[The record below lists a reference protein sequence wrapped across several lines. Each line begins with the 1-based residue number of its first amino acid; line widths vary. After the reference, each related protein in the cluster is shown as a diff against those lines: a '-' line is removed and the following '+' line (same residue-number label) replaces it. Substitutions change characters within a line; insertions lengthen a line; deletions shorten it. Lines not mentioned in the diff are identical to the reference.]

1 MARKT
6 SEELKSICKKFGV
19 NTLWSWSRYHCYKQD
34 KWEYY
39 LKYILHEKEDRTNS
53 IYCVSGG
60 NVHDIIE
67 NLYYANSVYV
77 KGKEDY
83 THIGKRN
90 AYQKRAYV
98 KVKMLLYF
106 ALIARENQCIL
117 PKQHE
122 QISTQAYEVNRMITA
137 WARSDLRRYKG

>member
-1 MARKT
+1 MEKGK
-6 SEELKSICKKFGV
+6 ELAVIVKAKDLGSYVFTVTDKSPKKFRFTLV
-19 NTLWSWSRYHCYKQD
+19 TRLQNTCL
-34 KWEYY
+34 
-39 LKYILHEKEDRTNS
+39 
-53 IYCVSGG
+53 
-60 NVHDIIE
+60 DIIE

-83 THIGKRN
+83 AHIGKRN

-117 PKQHE
+117 SKQYE

>member
-1 MARKT
+1 MEKGK
-6 SEELKSICKKFGV
+6 ELAVIVKAKDLGSYIFTVTDKSPKKFRFTLV
-19 NTLWSWSRYHCYKQD
+19 TRLQNTCL
-34 KWEYY
+34 
-39 LKYILHEKEDRTNS
+39 
-53 IYCVSGG
+53 
-60 NVHDIIE
+60 DIIE

-83 THIGKRN
+83 AHIGKRN

-117 PKQHE
+117 PKQYE
-122 QISTQAYEVNRMITA
+122 QILTQAYEVNRMITA

>member
-1 MARKT
+1 MEKGK
-6 SEELKSICKKFGV
+6 ELAVIVKAKDLGSYVFTVTDKSPKKFRFTLV
-19 NTLWSWSRYHCYKQD
+19 TRLQNTCL
-34 KWEYY
+34 
-39 LKYILHEKEDRTNS
+39 
-53 IYCVSGG
+53 
-60 NVHDIIE
+60 DIIE

>member
-1 MARKT
+1 MEKGK
-6 SEELKSICKKFGV
+6 ELAVIVKAKDLGSYIFTVTDKSPKKFRFTLV
-19 NTLWSWSRYHCYKQD
+19 TRLQNTCL
-34 KWEYY
+34 
-39 LKYILHEKEDRTNS
+39 
-53 IYCVSGG
+53 
-60 NVHDIIE
+60 DIIE

-83 THIGKRN
+83 AHIGKRN
-90 AYQKRAYV
+90 AYQKRSYV

>member
-1 MARKT
+1 MEKGK
-6 SEELKSICKKFGV
+6 ELAVIVKAKDLGSYVFTVTDKSPKKFRFTLV
-19 NTLWSWSRYHCYKQD
+19 TKLQNTCL
-34 KWEYY
+34 
-39 LKYILHEKEDRTNS
+39 
-53 IYCVSGG
+53 
-60 NVHDIIE
+60 DIIE

-83 THIGKRN
+83 AHIGKRN

-117 PKQHE
+117 SKQYE

>member
-1 MARKT
+1 MEKGK
-6 SEELKSICKKFGV
+6 ELAVIVKAKDLGSYVFTVTDKSPKKFRFTLV
-19 NTLWSWSRYHCYKQD
+19 TRLQNTCL
-34 KWEYY
+34 
-39 LKYILHEKEDRTNS
+39 
-53 IYCVSGG
+53 
-60 NVHDIIE
+60 DIIE
-67 NLYYANSVYV
+67 NLYYTNSVYV

-83 THIGKRN
+83 AHIGKRN

-117 PKQHE
+117 SKQYE

>member
-1 MARKT
+1 MEKGKEFAVIVKAKDLGSYVFT
-6 SEELKSICKKFGV
+6 VTDKSPKKFRFTLV
-19 NTLWSWSRYHCYKQD
+19 TRLQNTCL
-34 KWEYY
+34 
-39 LKYILHEKEDRTNS
+39 
-53 IYCVSGG
+53 
-60 NVHDIIE
+60 DIIE

-106 ALIARENQCIL
+106 ALIARKNQCIL
-117 PKQHE
+117 PKQYE
-122 QISTQAYEVNRMITA
+122 QISTQAYEVNRMITV

>member
-1 MARKT
+1 MGSYVFT
-6 SEELKSICKKFGV
+6 VTDKSPKKFRFTLV
-19 NTLWSWSRYHCYKQD
+19 TRLQNTCL
-34 KWEYY
+34 
-39 LKYILHEKEDRTNS
+39 
-53 IYCVSGG
+53 
-60 NVHDIIE
+60 DIIE

>member
-1 MARKT
+1 MEKGK
-6 SEELKSICKKFGV
+6 ELAVIVKAKDLGSYVFTVTDKLPKKFRFTLV
-19 NTLWSWSRYHCYKQD
+19 TRLQNTCL
-34 KWEYY
+34 
-39 LKYILHEKEDRTNS
+39 
-53 IYCVSGG
+53 
-60 NVHDIIE
+60 DIIE

-77 KGKEDY
+77 TGIEDY

-98 KVKMLLYF
+98 TVKMLLYF

-117 PKQHE
+117 PKQYE
-122 QISTQAYEVNRMITA
+122 RISTQAYEVNRMITV

>member
-1 MARKT
+1 MEKGK
-6 SEELKSICKKFGV
+6 ELAVIVKAKDLGSYVFTVTDKLPKKFRFTLV
-19 NTLWSWSRYHCYKQD
+19 TRLQNTCL
-34 KWEYY
+34 
-39 LKYILHEKEDRTNS
+39 
-53 IYCVSGG
+53 
-60 NVHDIIE
+60 DIIE

-117 PKQHE
+117 PKQYE
-122 QISTQAYEVNRMITA
+122 RISTQAYEVNRMITV

>member
-1 MARKT
+1 MEKGK
-6 SEELKSICKKFGV
+6 ELAVIVKAKDLGSYIFTVTDKSPKKFRFTLV
-19 NTLWSWSRYHCYKQD
+19 TRLQNTCL
-34 KWEYY
+34 
-39 LKYILHEKEDRTNS
+39 
-53 IYCVSGG
+53 
-60 NVHDIIE
+60 DIIE

>member
-1 MARKT
+1 MEKGK
-6 SEELKSICKKFGV
+6 ELAVIVKAKDLGSYVFTVTDKSPKKFRFTLV
-19 NTLWSWSRYHCYKQD
+19 TRLQNTCLDS
-34 KWEYY
+34 
-39 LKYILHEKEDRTNS
+39 
-53 IYCVSGG
+53 
-60 NVHDIIE
+60 IE

-83 THIGKRN
+83 AHIGKRN

-117 PKQHE
+117 SKQYE

>member
-1 MARKT
+1 MEKGK
-6 SEELKSICKKFGV
+6 ELAVIIKAKDLGSYIFTVTDKSPKKFRFTLV
-19 NTLWSWSRYHCYKQD
+19 TRLQNTCL
-34 KWEYY
+34 
-39 LKYILHEKEDRTNS
+39 
-53 IYCVSGG
+53 
-60 NVHDIIE
+60 DIIE

>member
-1 MARKT
+1 MEKGK
-6 SEELKSICKKFGV
+6 ELAVIVKAKDLGSYVFTVTDKSPKKFRFTLV
-19 NTLWSWSRYHCYKQD
+19 TRLQNTCL
-34 KWEYY
+34 
-39 LKYILHEKEDRTNS
+39 
-53 IYCVSGG
+53 
-60 NVHDIIE
+60 DIIE

-83 THIGKRN
+83 AHIGKRN

-117 PKQHE
+117 PKQYE

>member
-1 MARKT
+1 MEKGK
-6 SEELKSICKKFGV
+6 ELAVIVKAKDLGSYVFTVTDKSPKKFRFTLV
-19 NTLWSWSRYHCYKQD
+19 TRLQNTCL
-34 KWEYY
+34 
-39 LKYILHEKEDRTNS
+39 
-53 IYCVSGG
+53 
-60 NVHDIIE
+60 DIIE

-83 THIGKRN
+83 AHIGKRN

-117 PKQHE
+117 SKQYE
-122 QISTQAYEVNRMITA
+122 QISTQAYGVNRMITA

>member
-1 MARKT
+1 MEKGK
-6 SEELKSICKKFGV
+6 ELAVIVKAKDLGSYVFTVTDKSPKKFRFTLV
-19 NTLWSWSRYHCYKQD
+19 TRLQNTCL
-34 KWEYY
+34 
-39 LKYILHEKEDRTNS
+39 
-53 IYCVSGG
+53 
-60 NVHDIIE
+60 DIIE

-83 THIGKRN
+83 AHIGKRN

>member
-1 MARKT
+1 MEKGK
-6 SEELKSICKKFGV
+6 ELAVIVKAKDLGSYIFTVTDKSPKKFRFTLV
-19 NTLWSWSRYHCYKQD
+19 TRLQNTCL
-34 KWEYY
+34 
-39 LKYILHEKEDRTNS
+39 
-53 IYCVSGG
+53 
-60 NVHDIIE
+60 DIIE

-83 THIGKRN
+83 AHIGKRN

>member
-1 MARKT
+1 MEKGK
-6 SEELKSICKKFGV
+6 ELAVIVKAKDLGSYIFTVTDKSPKKFRFTLV
-19 NTLWSWSRYHCYKQD
+19 TRLQNTCL
-34 KWEYY
+34 
-39 LKYILHEKEDRTNS
+39 
-53 IYCVSGG
+53 
-60 NVHDIIE
+60 DIIE

-83 THIGKRN
+83 AHIGKRN

-117 PKQHE
+117 PKQYE
-122 QISTQAYEVNRMITA
+122 QISIQAYEVNRMITA

>member
-1 MARKT
+1 MEKGK
-6 SEELKSICKKFGV
+6 ELAVIVKAKDLGSYIFTVTDKSPKKFRFTLV
-19 NTLWSWSRYHCYKQD
+19 TRLQNTCL
-34 KWEYY
+34 
-39 LKYILHEKEDRTNS
+39 
-53 IYCVSGG
+53 
-60 NVHDIIE
+60 DIIE

-83 THIGKRN
+83 AHIGKRN

-106 ALIARENQCIL
+106 ALIARENQCFL
-117 PKQHE
+117 PKQYE

>member
-1 MARKT
+1 MEKGK
-6 SEELKSICKKFGV
+6 ELAVIVKAKDLGSYVFTVTDKSPKKFRFTLV
-19 NTLWSWSRYHCYKQD
+19 TRLQNTCL
-34 KWEYY
+34 
-39 LKYILHEKEDRTNS
+39 
-53 IYCVSGG
+53 
-60 NVHDIIE
+60 DIIE

-90 AYQKRAYV
+90 AYKKRAYV